1 MLQNPVKGGVMAAT
15 IHDVARDAQV
25 SIATVSRVLAGNYP
39 VAAATRERVLASVDA
54 LNYAANPNARRLR
67 GAAPSPV
74 AVLLGSITGPS
85 FAALAQGVER
95 EARMLDRICLIGVT
109 GGDAERELELVEAMR
124 RQQASAIILPGGY
137 WQSTEHRARMEQYA
151 DLLAREG
158 SRLVLA
164 GNRTLPGH
172 AESII
177 SIRYD
182 NHGGASRVAG
192 RLAAAGH
199 RRALLLP
206 GPFASDTARERLDA
220 FRSAFDVQP
229 DAELLV
235 RESESFDREPSK
247 AAVLDVLD
255 ELVPA
260 GGLPPFTAIVCGTD
274 QMAAGVLEALRERG
288 LRCPEDISV
297 TGFDDIP
304 SARDLNP
311 ALTTVRVPYEEM
323 GALAVRLAL
332 DEAPESHRALLETH
346 VIDRA
351 SVAPPRNN

>member
-1 MLQNPVKGGVMAAT
+1 MAAT
-15 IHDVARDAQV
+15 IHDVARNAQV

-39 VAAATRERVLASVDA
+39 VAAATRERVLASVEA

-67 GAAPSPV
+67 GAAPNPV

-85 FAALAQGVER
+85 FAALAQGVEH

-109 GGDAERELELVEAMR
+109 GGDAERELDLMEAMR

-137 WQSTEHRARMEQYA
+137 WHSEEHRARMEQYA
-151 DLLAREG
+151 ELLSREG

-164 GNRTLPGH
+164 GNRALTH
-172 AESII
+172 SDSYI

-182 NHGGASRVAG
+182 NHGGARRVAEK
-192 RLAAAGH
+192 LTAAGH
-199 RRALLLP
+199 RSALILP
-206 GPFASDTARERLDA
+206 GTLVSDTAVERLDA
-220 FRSAFDVQP
+220 FRKAFEQHP

-235 RESESFDREPSK
+235 RETAGFDREPAK
-247 AAVLDVLD
+247 LALAQILD
-255 ELVPA
+255 ELVPQ
-260 GGLPPFTAIVCGTD
+260 GGLPPFTAIICGTD
-274 QMAAGVLEALRERG
+274 QMAAGVLEAMRERS
-288 LRCPEDISV
+288 LRCPTDISV

-323 GALAVRLAL
+323 GARAVQMAL
-332 DEAPESHRALLETH
+332 TADNTGTESRSAFLPTQIIE
-346 VIDRA
+346 RA
-351 SVAPPRNN
+351 SIAPPRLPTLARTGE